1 MTSASHLA
9 KEGRKMEYVTR
20 KMAPLR
26 LKLDWKFNTNIFKTM
41 LLPNIRLLG
50 TIYKISNDNE
60 KRKI

>member
-1 MTSASHLA
+1 
-9 KEGRKMEYVTR
+9 MEYVTR